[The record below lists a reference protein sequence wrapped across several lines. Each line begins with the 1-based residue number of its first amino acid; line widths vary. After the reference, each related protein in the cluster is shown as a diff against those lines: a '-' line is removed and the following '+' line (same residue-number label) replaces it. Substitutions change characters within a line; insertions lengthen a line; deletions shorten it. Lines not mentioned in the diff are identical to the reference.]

1 MLQGNEGGNEHAR
14 RLRKE
19 MTLPEV
25 MLWQNLRGSPAGL
38 KFRKQ
43 HPSGPYIAD
52 FYCHKA
58 RMIIEVDGMAHDMGD
73 NPVKDEL
80 RDKWFAE
87 RDLEVVRIPATDIL
101 KNATSVSQ
109 SLVAYAMNKAIKEHS

>member
-1 MLQGNEGGNEHAR
+1 MLQGNESGTERAR
-14 RLRKE
+14 RLRAE

-25 MLWQNLRGSPAGL
+25 MLWQNLRRNPAGL

-58 RMIIEVDGMAHDMGD
+58 RMIIEVDGMSHEMGG
-73 NPVKDEL
+73 NPAKDAR
-80 RDKWFAE
+80 RDRWFAE
-87 RDLEVVRIPATDIL
+87 RNLEVVRIPAKNIL
-101 KNATSVSQ
+101 QNVGEVAQ
-109 SLVAYAMNKAIKEHS
+109 SLVEYATNKASKE

>member
-52 FYCHKA
+52 FYCHRA

-73 NPVKDEL
+73 NPAKDEK
-80 RDKWFAE
+80 RDRWFAE
-87 RDLEVVRIPATDIL
+87 RDLEVIRIPATDIL
-101 KNATSVSQ
+101 KNPSSVSQ
-109 SLVAYAMNKAIKEHS
+109 SLVEYAMSKAIKE